1 MPLLPSAG
9 GFNPTPSNGGVTG
22 GSPGG
27 SGITDTLLNLV
38 DPAGIRNKI
47 SGLLPGGLS
56 SLFNRSAAPGINII
70 TDSGPDTSS
79 SDPVNPIKKD
89 WRIRVG
95 LLDWSPFAGNKMFAP
110 LLNKTN
116 GVVFPYTPSV
126 SVTHNAR
133 YAEQALTHSNYKNYF
148 YEGSDV
154 AAITISGDFTVQNHD
169 DAVYLLG
176 AIYFFRTCTKMFF
189 GQDDLAGN
197 PPPIVTLNG
206 YGDFYFPEV
215 PCVITSFQHTMPAD
229 VDYVEFYA
237 GGQNF
242 AESDGAVSSTSQ
254 QIARLPTTSQISI
267 TLQPVYSRKN
277 VHNNMTLG
285 KFSQGQLLK
294 GNGGFL

>member
-1 MPLLPSAG
+1 MGKLLPSAG
-9 GFNPTPSNGGVTG
+9 SYDPTVNNGGITG
-22 GSPGG
+22 GKTAGTSVDSLLGIIDP
-27 SGITDTLLNLV
+27 SGIRMKV
-38 DPAGIRNKI
+38 AGLF
-47 SGLLPGGLS
+47 SGGVA
-56 SLFNRSAAPGINII
+56 SLFNRNSSPGVNI
-70 TDSGPDTSS
+70 TTSN
-79 SDPVNPIKKD
+79 NPTNSLKKD
-89 WRIRVG
+89 WRIRIG
-95 LLDWSPFAGNKMFAP
+95 MLDWSPFSNNQLFAP
-110 LLNKTN
+110 LVSKTN
-116 GVVFPYTPSV
+116 GVVFPYTPNI

-133 YAEQALTHSNYKNYF
+133 YQEQALTHSNYKNYF